1 MTRSVP
7 QTGPKDKTRPLGIV
21 RLVGQIFLVAVLS
34 ATGMHIYDVE
44 MMHWARG
51 TSPDTHSG
59 PWGNLQEW
67 NIRTEQPLEY
77 SAFENIDRNGPFWS
91 FGNLTSPQIRNLLIQ
106 GGCTED
112 QVDGLISSRIPSPSG
127 DLILKPDDEFLLSL
141 DPGVRSKLYLIL
153 SRYPNNHLQ
162 ATPYFIAGGDPSVL
176 FDVSHDSNSQAI
188 ALMKKLL
195 YTRNGY
201 TYFSDPEVILRHL
214 PSKQEQAEFIQS
226 LTSQNTVLL
235 RLLVRPDS
243 DIDKPLNYWTLSMNE
258 VRMKDLRPM
267 LESQKRLP
275 EGGSI
280 SILYLL
286 PPLARE
292 KLFTSPLPPRP
303 GEKVL
308 QDCHWTAL
316 NFFNPVPDPR
326 MSDNDYASRF
336 IKEHYSEIA
345 SPGVPGDL
353 VLLLDDQN
361 RVVHS
366 SVYIA
371 DDIVFTKNGV
381 NYAQSW
387 VLMHVKDMIG
397 SFSAIDPVKMVYY
410 RRNGL

>member
-1 MTRSVP
+1 
-7 QTGPKDKTRPLGIV
+7 
-21 RLVGQIFLVAVLS
+21 VGLIFLVAVLS
-34 ATGMHIYDVE
+34 ATGMHIYDME
-44 MMHWARG
+44 MMHRARG

-59 PWGNLQEW
+59 PWGDLLEW

-77 SAFENIDRNGPFWS
+77 SGFENIDRNGPFWN

-106 GGCTED
+106 SGCTED
-112 QVDGLISSRIPSPSG
+112 QADGLISSRVPSPSG

-141 DPGVRSKLYLIL
+141 NPEVRSKLYLTL
-153 SRYPNNHLQ
+153 SRNPNNHLQ

-176 FDVSHDSNSQAI
+176 FDVGHDSNNKAI
-188 ALMKKLL
+188 ALIKKLL

-201 TYFSDPEVILRHL
+201 PYFSDPEVILRHL
-214 PSKQEQAEFIQS
+214 PSKQEQEEFLQS

-243 DIDKPLNYWTLSMNE
+243 DIDKSINYWTLSLNG

-303 GEKVL
+303 GEKIL
-308 QDCHWTAL
+308 PDCHWTAL

-336 IKEHYSEIA
+336 IQEHYSEIA

-353 VLLLDDQN
+353 ILLLDDQN

-371 DDIVFTKNGV
+371 DDIVFTKNGL
-381 NYAQSW
+381 NYAQPW
-387 VLMHVKDMIG
+387 VLMHVKDMVG
-397 SFSAIDPVKMVYY
+397 SFSAIDPMKLAYY
-410 RRNGL
+410 RRNQF